1 MEKFEK
7 PSALQSFLERTAKQ
21 KKSIGFV
28 PTMGS
33 LHSGHISLINKSKSE
48 NDITIV
54 SIYVN
59 PSQFNDEKDF
69 LNYPVDL
76 DEDMRLLKKINCD
89 VLFVPNTKDMY
100 KDGFDFITLELG
112 NLDTILEA
120 KERPG
125 HFKGVIFIVNKLFKI
140 IAPNRAYFGEKDY
153 QQLLIIKKLGGR
165 YFKQILIIACPTIR
179 DQDGLAMSSRNNKL
193 TKQQL
198 NIAKKVFNLLQSAV
212 QVIKKD
218 GIQKAK
224 ISVND
229 FFCQNEQINLEYF
242 EIIDEKKFSLI
253 KEIKKDKRYRL
264 MIAFKIGNVRL
275 IDNLKLKQ

>member
-1 MEKFEK
+1 MEKFER
-7 PSALQSFLERTAKQ
+7 PSVLQSFLERKEKQ

-33 LHSGHISLINKSKSE
+33 LHDGHLSLIKQSKLE

-69 LNYPVDL
+69 LNYPVNLEKDIC
-76 DEDMRLLKKINCD
+76 LLQQINCD
-89 VLFVPNTKDMY
+89 VLFLPNTKDMY
-100 KDGFDFITLELG
+100 KDGFELINIELG
-112 NLDTILEA
+112 NLETTLEA

-125 HFKGVIFIVNKLFKI
+125 HFKGVLFIVNKLFKI
-140 IAPNRAYFGEKDY
+140 ICPHRTYFGEKDF
-153 QQLLIIKKLGGR
+153 QQLLIIKELGRR
-165 YFKQILIIACPTIR
+165 YFKDISIITCSTIR
-179 DQDGLAMSSRNNKL
+179 DNDGLAMSSRNKKL
-193 TKQQL
+193 TKNQL
-198 NIAKKVFNLLQSAV
+198 NIAKKVFNLLKCTA

-224 ISVND
+224 MGVND
-229 FFCQNEQINLEYF
+229 FFYQKEQINLDYF
-242 EIIDEKKFSLI
+242 EIIDEKTFSAVNILN
-253 KEIKKDKRYRL
+253 KTKTHRL

-275 IDNLKLKQ
+275 IDNLKLKL

>member
-1 MEKFEK
+1 M
-7 PSALQSFLERTAKQ
+7 
-21 KKSIGFV
+21 
-28 PTMGS
+28 
-33 LHSGHISLINKSKSE
+33 
-48 NDITIV
+48 
-54 SIYVN
+54 
-59 PSQFNDEKDF
+59 
-69 LNYPVDL
+69 
-76 DEDMRLLKKINCD
+76 
-89 VLFVPNTKDMY
+89 
-100 KDGFDFITLELG
+100 
-112 NLDTILEA
+112 
-120 KERPG
+120 
-125 HFKGVIFIVNKLFKI
+125 
-140 IAPNRAYFGEKDY
+140 
-153 QQLLIIKKLGGR
+153 QLLIIKKLGGR
-165 YFKQILIIACPTIR
+165 YFKQILILACPTIR

-264 MIAFKIGNVRL
+264 MIAFKIGNV
-275 IDNLKLKQ
+275 KHVF